1 MHGGYHDIDASPSL
15 TFLIENRLD
24 SKLRRFFDLAV
35 GKRPAEEL
43 FDVTKDPACLD
54 NLATKPEFDET
65 RARLRKQLDNY
76 LKDTADPRAFG
87 NGEVFENYRR
97 YSPIRKFPPPELQ

>member
-1 MHGGYHDIDASPSL
+1 MITSSPSL

-43 FDVTKDPACLD
+43 FDVTKDPGCLD
-54 NLATKPEFDET
+54 NLATKPAFDEI
-65 RARLRKQLDNY
+65 RARLRTQLDDY
-76 LKDTADPRAFG
+76 LEQTGDPRAMG
-87 NGEVFENYRR
+87 NGQIFEDYKR
-97 YSPIRKFPPPELQ
+97 YSPIRKFPPPHSQ